1 MEMKKKYINRKKWS
15 RVLDSKFGFCK
26 LNEKNITGVAG
37 LLFIKQVKEPLIK
50 KYKEDLELKIVD
62 NNNYWLQIGIEN
74 SNYWIT
80 AMYDDKKNLIQY
92 YIDITD
98 RNIIKNSDSYFI
110 DLFLDVV
117 ITINEEGIILDED
130 ELEAALKQNV
140 INKKQYEVA
149 YLKAKEILENI
160 QQKKKELDT
169 ICNKYFDILIKKIE
183 NVIELKM

>member
-62 NNNYWLQIGIEN
+62 NNYYWLQIGIEN

-130 ELEAALKQNV
+130 ELETALKQNV
-140 INKKQYEVA
+140 INKKQYEGA

>member
-1 MEMKKKYINRKKWS
+1 
-15 RVLDSKFGFCK
+15 
-26 LNEKNITGVAG
+26 
-37 LLFIKQVKEPLIK
+37 
-50 KYKEDLELKIVD
+50 
-62 NNNYWLQIGIEN
+62 
-74 SNYWIT
+74 
-80 AMYDDKKNLIQY
+80 MYDDKKNLIQY

-117 ITINEEGIILDED
+117 ITINEDGIILDED

-169 ICNKYFDILIKKIE
+169 ICNKYFDVLVKKI
-183 NVIELKM
+183 